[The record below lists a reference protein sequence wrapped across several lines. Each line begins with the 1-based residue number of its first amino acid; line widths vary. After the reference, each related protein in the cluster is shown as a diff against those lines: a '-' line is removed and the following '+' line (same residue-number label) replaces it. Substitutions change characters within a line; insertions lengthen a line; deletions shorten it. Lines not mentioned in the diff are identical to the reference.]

1 MNNYIIF
8 IAAPINMSRSHYQNS
23 RRGEKAIDLTGSRA
37 DLLAKVQELRAAGE
51 RVLSVRTY
59 LGGWVRF

>member
-1 MNNYIIF
+1 MTNYIIF
-8 IAAPINMSRSHYQNS
+8 IAAPVNMSRSYYRNS
-23 RRGEKAIDLTGSRA
+23 RRGEKAIDIFGTRSQML
-37 DLLAKVQELRAAGE
+37 DKVQELRAAGE

>member
-8 IAAPINMSRSHYQNS
+8 IAAPVNMSRSYYRNS
-23 RRGEKAIDLTGSRA
+23 RRGEKAVEIRGTRSQMLK
-37 DLLAKVQELRAAGE
+37 KVRELRAAGE